1 VHGLIF
7 FYIRKFAETLAR
19 GSGVSSTS
27 RSGVTTATTRHLPSG
42 VYPDGEAVELIQSL
56 ADQVGRPLAEVL
68 ERFGR
73 FLAPHLVKIAGQN
86 VEPDWR
92 TLDLIEHTESIIH
105 AMIRTTNPGT
115 APPVLEAMRPAADEL
130 QLVYGSRR
138 QLCDL
143 ARGLMQGIADH
154 YHERI
159 EIAEHSCM
167 HRGDPFCSFV
177 VRLVAHDTQAAAATL
192 AKTTVSRPGDAPVMD
207 ARADDPLPASIG
219 GYPVLGLLGQGG
231 MGRVYRA
238 RDERLH
244 RDVAIKV
251 MHTSKARDPD
261 AQRRFLREGR
271 GLAAVEH
278 PHVMTVH
285 QVGEHQG
292 LPYIVMQRLV
302 GRTLK
307 QAMQT
312 AGRLPLDEILRIA
325 RETADGLAAAH
336 RQGLVHRDIKPD
348 NIFLQD
354 PDGGVRI
361 IDFGLARPDAAEAG
375 DVTIDGAVVGTPAYM
390 SPEGV
395 EGGLLDARS
404 DLFSLGVILYELL
417 ADRLP
422 FEGTSL
428 LTKLAAISRGQPT
441 DIHSL
446 VPDLPGPL
454 ASLVM
459 RLIAHDR
466 TARPADAATVAHE
479 LAAIERDLNAV

>member
-1 VHGLIF
+1 
-7 FYIRKFAETLAR
+7 
-19 GSGVSSTS
+19 
-27 RSGVTTATTRHLPSG
+27 
-42 VYPDGEAVELIQSL
+42 
-56 ADQVGRPLAEVL
+56 
-68 ERFGR
+68 
-73 FLAPHLVKIAGQN
+73 
-86 VEPDWR
+86 
-92 TLDLIEHTESIIH
+92 
-105 AMIRTTNPGT
+105 
-115 APPVLEAMRPAADEL
+115 
-130 QLVYGSRR
+130 
-138 QLCDL
+138 
-143 ARGLMQGIADH
+143 
-154 YHERI
+154 
-159 EIAEHSCM
+159 
-167 HRGDPFCSFV
+167 
-177 VRLVAHDTQAAAATL
+177 
-192 AKTTVSRPGDAPVMD
+192 
-207 ARADDPLPASIG
+207 
-219 GYPVLGLLGQGG
+219 
-231 MGRVYRA
+231 
-238 RDERLH
+238 
-244 RDVAIKV
+244 
-251 MHTSKARDPD
+251 
-261 AQRRFLREGR
+261 
-271 GLAAVEH
+271 
-278 PHVMTVH
+278 
-285 QVGEHQG
+285 
-292 LPYIVMQRLV
+292 
-302 GRTLK
+302 
-307 QAMQT
+307 MQT